1 MPPRA
6 APSLLQL
13 SPSPLST
20 PQAPRVPVPASSR
33 SPIDSVPAYVLCFIF
48 QLRCSNFPDRRVA
61 HALSSFA
68 ALSSLGVAVNM
79 RQEAPDSAG
88 KNTQRDRLS
97 VLREDGVR
105 PAENTAQYDAGA
117 SLDIAAQRLSSV
129 SESFGRPHQARFR
142 AFYRTLLRLILYNSN
157 MEADSC
163 NVELSRVATIDRAG
177 CRPPYRCAS
186 RLKQRRVCSLV
197 FLCSRKVTIAPNSNA
212 FKTHSSRITRIAL
225 PHSHRH
231 TQANVSPPTYSAAC
245 CLPRTLRPRSPDA
258 GVLHVSAACRRV
270 PSLICSIT
278 PNIFTNAIMQATQ

>member
-1 MPPRA
+1 MTPRA

-20 PQAPRVPVPASSR
+20 PQAPRVPAPASSR

-48 QLRCSNFPDRRVA
+48 QLQCSNFPDRLVA

-97 VLREDGVR
+97 VLREDDVR
-105 PAENTAQYDAGA
+105 PAEHTALYDAGA

-142 AFYRTLLRLILYNSN
+142 AFYRTLHRLILYNSN
-157 MEADSC
+157 IGEDSC
-163 NVELSRVATIDRAG
+163 DVELSCVATIDRAG
-177 CRPPYRCAS
+177 RPPCRCAD
-186 RLKQRRVCSLV
+186 RLKQRRVRSLV

-212 FKTHSSRITRIAL
+212 FKTNSSRITRIAL
-225 PHSHRH
+225 PHSHQH

-258 GVLHVSAACRRV
+258 GLLQVSAACRRA

-278 PNIFTNAIMQATQ
+278 PNMFTDAMMQATQ